1 MQELFCL
8 WQHCPSESWVRRWCS
23 CLACG
28 DPGSAKCARTR
39 TASATGVMALSE
51 SLFEPLVAGDQ
62 KASLASPSVALPIQ
76 ALRGLPCLGFYS
88 TDQALKG
95 ALGGVLLCSL
105 MRQAFNGPASLL
117 FSCQCWRV
125 GGERLWWW
133 LHPLRVI
140 QQHCLASVA
149 AWLSSTEISLHNLLP
164 HVPSICL
171 FAVNSNPRPGIRP
184 YSPNS
189 SSQGSLILIPSR
201 LPHISCFTLSL

>member
-1 MQELFCL
+1 
-8 WQHCPSESWVRRWCS
+8 
-23 CLACG
+23 
-28 DPGSAKCARTR
+28 
-39 TASATGVMALSE
+39 MALSE

-125 GGERLWWW
+125 GGERLW
-133 LHPLRVI
+133 
-140 QQHCLASVA
+140 
-149 AWLSSTEISLHNLLP
+149 
-164 HVPSICL
+164 
-171 FAVNSNPRPGIRP
+171 
-184 YSPNS
+184 
-189 SSQGSLILIPSR
+189 
-201 LPHISCFTLSL
+201 